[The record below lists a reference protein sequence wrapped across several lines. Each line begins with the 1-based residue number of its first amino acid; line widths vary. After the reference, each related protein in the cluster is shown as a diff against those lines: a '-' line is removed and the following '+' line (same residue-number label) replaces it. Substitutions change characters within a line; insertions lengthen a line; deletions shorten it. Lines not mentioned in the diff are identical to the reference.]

1 MPGIGVK
8 SDWELRNM
16 GVGWITVIG
25 GRSDWFKEQLD
36 RKWRDWSVE
45 EINWERKRIACIG
58 FKMELDW

>member
-36 RKWRDWSVE
+36 RKWRDGSVE